1 MTFHPPCPTFS
12 KEIKAEVIKVD
23 KRKSSVCITL
33 SPQHLKVIS
42 DCGVLFSTHT
52 LFLSSN
58 LKTLLMRTLQIL
70 YHKEF

>member
-1 MTFHPPCPTFS
+1 MTFHPPCPTFP

-23 KRKSSVCITL
+23 KRKPSVCIAL

-42 DCGVLFSTHT
+42 DCGVLSSAHA
-52 LFLSSN
+52 LFLSRN